1 VHVNITDITAV
12 TSI

>member
-1 VHVNITDITAV
+1 VRVTTTDITAV